1 MKAFKIT
8 ALFLVIFSFLFIG
21 CSKNE
26 IDKEALNQNPDEIGI
41 YKNKKPSLEA
51 QFSINHQSNNIEN
64 EYCGTPL
71 VVNLTDYNQQ
81 IYPNYGEFP
90 GTVTVGND
98 ENNLYVTFASNG
110 VWLLSDYRLY
120 VGPEEE
126 IPGDPPNYLLLEFPY
141 KIYGQHGTG
150 YEFSIP
156 LAELD
161 ECFAVVAACN
171 AYYEEINQFV
181 SIVFGKQNSLYPGFH
196 FSYCVQECDE
206 PEPECET
213 AYAYNEDYSICFI
226 DGVNGVSFGNW
237 GWTTP
242 FNEMGEGEEME
253 FDLYAGAGQC
263 NINAGTL
270 VGNLTLSYFD
280 GTVTVEY
287 QLNDDF
293 TFDETHLYIGENPFP
308 MKNNGQYTVAPGQY
322 PFKDNDAIEW
332 MDDYVKFEVNGYT
345 GPLYII
351 AHSVV
356 CGDYE

>member
-1 MKAFKIT
+1 MKAIKVT

-26 IDKEALNQNPDEIGI
+26 IDQEKPNQNPDKVGI
-41 YKNKKPSLEA
+41 YKSKKPGSES
-51 QFSINHQSNNIEN
+51 QISINHQTNNIEI

-71 VVNLTDYNQQ
+71 VVNLTDFNQQ

-98 ENNLYVTFASNG
+98 ENNLYVTFARNG

-120 VGPEEE
+120 VGPEGD
-126 IPGDPPNYLLLEFPY
+126 IPGNPPHYSLLEFPY

-150 YEFSIP
+150 YEFTIP
-156 LAELD
+156 LDGLD

-171 AYYEEINQFV
+171 AYYGDPSQYV
-181 SIVFGKQNSLYPGFH
+181 GIVFGKQNSLYPGFH
-196 FSYCVQECDE
+196 FSYCVQSCE
-206 PEPECET
+206 EPECET
-213 AYAYNEDYSICFI
+213 AYAYNEENSICFI
-226 DGVNGVSFGNW
+226 DGVNGVSFNNW

-242 FNEMGEGEEME
+242 FDAMDEGEEME

-263 NINAGTL
+263 NIGNGTL
-270 VGNLTLSYFD
+270 VGNLTLSYYD
-280 GTVTVEY
+280 GAITVEY
-287 QLNDDF
+287 QLIDDF
-293 TFDETHLYIGENPFP
+293 TFDETHLYIGTNPFP
-308 MKNNGQYTVAPGQY
+308 QKPNGQYTVAPGQY
-322 PFKDNDAIEW
+322 PYKDNDASVWE
-332 MDDYVKFEVNGYT
+332 DDYVKYEIDGFS

-356 CGDYE
+356 CGYYE